1 MKNPFYTILTPI
13 LAVGVTLL
21 GFFLLQPAEPTALYW
36 INMVWLIALEVL
48 FFVWLRWGRLSSR
61 FDEEQTVPFRLFLGV
76 MTLYYI
82 IACIVWMIFFF
93 ICGTK
98 VGHTLLC
105 IHFDLPDILET
116 WPEMSIRIYLFGILA
131 LTVLWIVASSIMGR
145 HDAVYNSQ
153 QTALENNTYTQRD
166 FVAELKEQAAEHQT
180 AETKRAWAT
189 LIRDAESVPPAQF
202 AAKVDSLRARAQK
215 LL

>member
-36 INMVWLIALEVL
+36 INMMWLIALEVL

-98 VGHTLLC
+98 VGLTL
-105 IHFDLPDILET
+105 
-116 WPEMSIRIYLFGILA
+116 RIYLFGILA
-131 LTVLWIVASSIMGR
+131 LTVLWVVLSSIMGR
-145 HDAVYNSQ
+145 HDAAYNSQ

>member
-1 MKNPFYTILTPI
+1 MKNPLYTILTPI
-13 LAVGVTLL
+13 LTIGVTLL
-21 GFFLLQPAEPTALYW
+21 GFFLLKPAEPTSLYW
-36 INMVWLIALEVL
+36 INMAWLIALEVL

-61 FDEEQTVPFRLFLGV
+61 FAEEQTVPFRIFLGV

-82 IACIVWMIFFF
+82 IACIVWMVFFF

-105 IHFDLPDILET
+105 IHFNLPDILET
-116 WPEMSIRIYLFGILA
+116 WPEMSIRIYLIGILA
-131 LTVLWIVASSIMGR
+131 LTVIWIVVSSIMGR
-145 HDAVYNSQ
+145 HDMVYNAQ
-153 QTALENNTYTQRD
+153 QTALENNTFTQRN
-166 FVAELKEQAAEHQT
+166 FVSGLKAQAEEHQT

-189 LIRDAESVPPAQF
+189 LIRDAESIAPAQF
-202 AAKVDSLRARAQK
+202 SAHVASLRARAQK